1 MIKTLRLVSALL
13 YFSLAFS
20 LGLSQAQL
28 KSSPPIITV
37 YQDPG

>member
-1 MIKTLRLVSALL
+1 MSKALRLVTAFL

-20 LGLSQAQL
+20 LGLSQAQS
-28 KSSPPIITV
+28 KSGAKVITV